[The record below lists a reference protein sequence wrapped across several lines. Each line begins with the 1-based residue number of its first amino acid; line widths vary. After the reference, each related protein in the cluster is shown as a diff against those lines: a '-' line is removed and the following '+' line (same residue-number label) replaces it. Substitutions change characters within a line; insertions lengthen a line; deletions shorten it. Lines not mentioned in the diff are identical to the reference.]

1 MKFAKPIEVNE
12 FLRTVEN
19 CKGEVWLESPNGDR
33 FVLKS
38 VFSRYIAMSA
48 LLTEKSSE
56 LVLYCQFPEDE
67 QLFFKYFDKHPSV
80 ND

>member
-1 MKFAKPIEVNE
+1 MKFVKPIEVND
-12 FLRTVEN
+12 FLRTVES

-48 LLTEKSSE
+48 LRTEKSAD
-56 LVLYCQFPEDE
+56 LVLYCQLPEDE
-67 QLFFKYFDKHPSV
+67 QLFFKYFNEYPSV
-80 ND
+80 NE

>member
-1 MKFAKPIEVNE
+1 MKFTKPIEVNN
-12 FLRTVEN
+12 FLRIVDN
-19 CKGEVWLESPNGDR
+19 CKGEVWLESPRGDR

-48 LLTEKSSE
+48 LLTEKSEE
-56 LVLYCQFPEDE
+56 LVLYCQFAEDE
-67 QLFFKYFDKHPSV
+67 ALFFEYFNKHPSV

>member
-1 MKFAKPIEVNE
+1 MKFTKPIEVND
-12 FLRTVEN
+12 FLRIVES

-38 VFSRYIAMSA
+38 VFSRYIAMTA

-56 LVLYCQFPEDE
+56 LVLYCQFAEDE
-67 QLFFKYFDKHPSV
+67 VKFSEYFNKHPSV
-80 ND
+80 NV